1 MRRRRPIFFAAF
13 AGITVFVSAAIYWC
27 SGWSQINCWTR
38 EINIQTGHQRY
49 TRYWF
54 WRVTEQ
60 RVEPTWISATL
71 GTPAPSS
78 TASSGW
84 HLVVTISP
92 GTGHSPNYIFH
103 GALGDI
109 QSIEQLITIVPSD
122 KNAQQALASSILW
135 LWQAFNNDSEAG
147 SYISDVSSAALKV
160 DQLRLSEI
168 PKLNDWLIARRT
180 KLTAADLGSPYAE
193 KLDAVIARLTAP
205 QGRKTP

>member
-1 MRRRRPIFFAAF
+1 MA
-13 AGITVFVSAAIYWC
+13 SAALAAITGILFFSIYWC

-54 WRVTEQ
+54 WCVTEQ
-60 RVEPTWISATL
+60 RVEPTWISETL
-71 GTPAPSS
+71 TTPVPSS
-78 TASSGW
+78 TVNPGW
-84 HLVVTISP
+84 HLVATLSP
-92 GTGHSPNYIFH
+92 GTGHSPHYVFH
-103 GALGDI
+103 GALGDL
-109 QSIEQLITIVPSD
+109 QSIEQLVTLVPAEKD
-122 KNAQQALASSILW
+122 AQRSLASSILW
-135 LWQAFNNDSEAG
+135 LWQAFDDDSEAG

-160 DQLRLSEI
+160 DQLRLSEV

-180 KLTAADLGSPYAE
+180 NLTAADLGSPYAE